1 MTRAPAPLTRRKL
14 YDLVWSRPLS
24 TLAKEFGISGTG
36 LAKICDRLLIPY
48 PPRGHW
54 ARAHAG
60 RAAAPPPLPPA
71 PESTAEPIVISADR
85 ARSRRTRTRFSP
97 EARRSQLIDAAAE
110 LIAAE
115 GLSAASMKGV
125 ARKVGISEAMA
136 YNYFPQRRD
145 LLLAL
150 ARRELHAMD
159 VRRRNELAQGET
171 RQSRVTLG
179 TLAYLREVAERG
191 ALIQVLTS
199 SAEVREGLRLE
210 REVTRSHDA
219 RRVSGILADRYSLPP
234 DLAFGATTI
243 LTAVTLRAGR
253 LLAAGK
259 LGLPAAERLTLAVI
273 TAGNRSLAR
282 AYRPTR

>member
-1 MTRAPAPLTRRKL
+1 VTATPPLTRRKL

-24 TLAKEFGISGTG
+24 TLAKELGISGTG

-48 PPRGHW
+48 PSRGHW
-54 ARAHAG
+54 AKARAG
-60 RAAAPPPLPPA
+60 RAGAPPPLPPA
-71 PESTAEPIVISADR
+71 PEADAGPIVISADR

-110 LIAAE
+110 LIAAD
-115 GLSAASMKGV
+115 GLSAASMKAV

-159 VRRRNELAQGET
+159 VRRRNELARGES
-171 RQSRVTLG
+171 RQSRVELG
-179 TLAYLREVAERG
+179 TLAYLREVSERG

-210 REVTRSHDA
+210 REATRSHDA
-219 RRVSGILADRYSLPP
+219 RRVSGILADRYNLPP

-243 LTAVTLRAGR
+243 LTAVSLRAGR
-253 LLAAGK
+253 LLAAKK
-259 LGLPAAERLTLAVI
+259 LALPAAERLTLAVI
-273 TAGNRSLAR
+273 TAGNRELAR
-282 AYRPTR
+282 AYRPR